1 MAKYTTQEV
10 DEVIS
15 TIQTISLLLKS
26 ITTTIQTISTQLES
40 LGTRFLNSAAG
51 RNHDDGY
58 TEQYEKARREHR
70 RRPVAHETG
79 RKRGRPRKPMT
90 DEQKQAISQRMK
102 NVWSTTRADERR
114 ETVESQTKES
124 ETE

>member
-26 ITTTIQTISTQLES
+26 ITSTIQTISTQLDS

-51 RNHDDGY
+51 RNHD
-58 TEQYEKARREHR
+58 EQYEKAKREHR
-70 RRPVAHETG
+70 RRPDSAHTG

-90 DEQKQAISQRMK
+90 DEQRQAISQRMK